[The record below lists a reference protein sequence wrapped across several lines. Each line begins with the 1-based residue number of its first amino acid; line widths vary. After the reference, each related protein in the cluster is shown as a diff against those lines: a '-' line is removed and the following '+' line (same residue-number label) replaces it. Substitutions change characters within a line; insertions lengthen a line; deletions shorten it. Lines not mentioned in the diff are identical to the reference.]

1 MSTKLEI
8 NSKDQEKKQTVYI
21 DISENDGQFR
31 AMIKEVLDGVAQP
44 VRMGYLDFIGS
55 GDNQFM
61 TIRAPIRKKADDGS
75 FETRARQKDGKF
87 LDAKGKP
94 VETEAEAGREYIYM
108 TQTNDQTKLVYAQ
121 VATLNVKNTK
131 ADNTPTAMTI
141 ISAKVFNDDEALA
154 AERISYKMSKLDKTS
169 PDYTALTTELKE
181 LRKKTGTWHNFFI
194 NAGAEILRAKGFE
207 VRVKERENAPAH
219 G

>member
-21 DISENDGQFR
+21 DISESEGQFR
-31 AMIKEVLDGVAQP
+31 AMIKEVLDGVSQP

-61 TIRAPIRKKADDGS
+61 TIRAPIRKKAADGS

-94 VETEAEAGREYIYM
+94 VETEAEAGREYVYM
-108 TQTNDQTKLVYAQ
+108 TQTNDPSKLVYGQ

-131 ADNTPTAMTI
+131 ADGTPTAMTI
-141 ISAKVFNDDEALA
+141 ISAKVYSDDEALN
-154 AERISYKMSKLDKTS
+154 AERLSYKMSKLDKTS
-169 PDYTALTTELKE
+169 PDYGTISAELKD
-181 LRKKTGTWHNFFI
+181 LRKKTGAWHNFFI
-194 NAGAEILRAKGFE
+194 NAGAEILRSKGFE
-207 VRVKERENAPAH
+207 VRVKERENAPSH

>member
-21 DISENDGQFR
+21 DISENEGQFR
-31 AMIKEVLDGVAQP
+31 AMIKEVLDGVSQP

-61 TIRAPIRKKADDGS
+61 TIRAPIRKMTEGA

-94 VETEAEAGREYIYM
+94 VETEAEAGREYVYM
-108 TQTNDQTKLVYAQ
+108 TQTNDQTKLVYGQ

-131 ADNTPTAMTI
+131 TDGSPTAMTI
-141 ISAKVFNDDEALA
+141 IAAKVFTDEEALN

-169 PDYTALTTELKE
+169 PDYTALSSELKD

-194 NAGAEILRAKGFE
+194 NAGAEVLRGKGFE
-207 VRVKERENAPAH
+207 VRVKERDNAPAH

>member
-61 TIRAPIRKKADDGS
+61 TIRAPLRKKNDDGS
-75 FETRARQKDGKF
+75 FETRPRQKDGKF

-94 VETEAEAGREYIYM
+94 VETEAEAGREYVYL
-108 TQTNDQTKLVYAQ
+108 TQSNDQTKLVYGQ
-121 VATLNVKNTK
+121 VATLNVKNAK
-131 ADNTPTAMTI
+131 GDGTPTAMTL
-141 ISAKVFNDDEALA
+141 ISAKVFSDDEALS
-154 AERISYKMSKLDKTS
+154 AERLAYKMAKLDKTS
-169 PDYTALTTELKE
+169 PDYTTVSAELKE
-181 LRKKTGTWHNFFI
+181 LRRNTGTWHNFFI
-194 NAGAEILRAKGFE
+194 NAGAEVLRDKGFE
-207 VRVKERENAPAH
+207 VRVKERDTAPANA
-219 G
+219 

>member
-21 DISENDGQFR
+21 DISENEGQFR
-31 AMIKEVLDGVAQP
+31 AMIKEVIDGVAQP

-55 GDNQFM
+55 GDSQFM
-61 TIRAPIRKKADDGS
+61 TIRVPLRKKNEDGS

-94 VETEAEAGREYIYM
+94 VETEAEAGREYVYL
-108 TQTNDQTKLVYAQ
+108 TQSNDQSKLVYGQ
-121 VATLNVKNTK
+121 VATLNVKNAK
-131 ADNTPTAMTI
+131 SDGTPTAMTLI
-141 ISAKVFNDDEALA
+141 TAKVYSDDEALN
-154 AERISYKMSKLDKTS
+154 AERLAYKMAKLDKTS
-169 PDYTALTTELKE
+169 PDYATVSAELKE

-194 NAGAEILRAKGFE
+194 NAGAEVLRAKGFE
-207 VRVKERENAPAH
+207 VRVKERDNAPSN